1 MTIRR
6 IANQTDEKL
15 DKQALKT
22 LNDKGFIKPF
32 RKTKW
37 RLTGKGEMAI
47 KYHHKRDARINSAK
61 KKGWAKI
68 NAYKKRM
75 G

>member
-6 IANQTDEKL
+6 IANQTGEKL
-15 DKQALKT
+15 NKQALKT

-47 KYHHKRDARINSAK
+47 KYHHERDARSK
-61 KKGWAKI
+61 QRKEKGLGK
-68 NAYKKRM
+68 N
-75 G
+75 